1 MKVNSSPSLKEVAF
15 IYISWAVGRIRPLFL
30 EEIMGLS
37 RVLHTDSSNFS
48 GSYLKGSEERA
59 SYNKET
65 NITASFNAAYD
76 YALEQE
82 LRFYNQFFSGIT
94 SFEGFM
100 AKLRELFNGAS
111 QDGKRIAQLG
121 NLNLASLLDSEN
133 TILSQKLTYE
143 IIVEKDAV
151 KLPLSDLNSANVTY
165 IGGDMY
171 LNVDG
176 SITDAK
182 FLATKIR
189 NSPDIKKLTK
199 TNPGT
204 FTKNSS
210 AVALKQWFHD
220 ELEETL
226 VEAGQA
232 IIKEFGTTGVKL
244 KISNNNEATTSE
256 SLKEPIQIAVD
267 YPLMTEKPSNIM
279 ARLNDPSTRNET
291 MASLKR
297 IYGRFY
303 KFLVKLLNNGSC
315 VIEGRD
321 ILYEAFQRAWKKNAG
336 TIESFIGSLLV
347 GNNLSAGLKGVL
359 GEFQADIIFEY
370 MQIACEA
377 TNPKLGR
384 IIGGIGGG
392 KRGQPRADYQIIIEL
407 GGGDQIGQLVAGI
420 QVKNYSDSMM
430 SHIEINTDL
439 GLIAP
444 NIGSGFTDT
453 VVNAQFNKDIAS
465 MAGTGTGTIDK
476 FLKRYLETYFWQG
489 MNLNIGDKLDPDNT
503 NTFYLVQGTMIV
515 PASTIINTIRNKV
528 KISNPKF
535 SITGFQKP
543 SMGDADFLAG
553 DPPEFVKYW
562 RDNQYI
568 EGSATE
574 LNRSSYEGFLID
586 TKIHTSFN
594 MSAILGANG
603 AENFRF
609 F

>member
-1 MKVNSSPSLKEVAF
+1 
-15 IYISWAVGRIRPLFL
+15 
-30 EEIMGLS
+30 MGLS
-37 RVLHTDSSNFS
+37 RVLHTDSSNFT
-48 GSYLKGSEERA
+48 GSYLKGSEERT

-226 VEAGQA
+226 VEAGQS
-232 IIKEFGTTGVKL
+232 IIKEFGATGVKL

-515 PASTIINTIRNKV
+515 PASTIINTIRNEV

>member
-1 MKVNSSPSLKEVAF
+1 
-15 IYISWAVGRIRPLFL
+15 
-30 EEIMGLS
+30 MGLS
-37 RVLHTDSSNFS
+37 RVLHTDSSKFS

-82 LRFYNQFFSGIT
+82 LRFYNQFFNGIT

-151 KLPLSDLNSANVTY
+151 TLPLSNLNSANVTY

-176 SITDAK
+176 GITDAK

-210 AVALKQWFHD
+210 TVALKQWFHD

-226 VEAGQA
+226 VEAGQS

-256 SLKEPIQIAVD
+256 SLQEPIQIAVD

-279 ARLNDPSTRNET
+279 AKLNDPSTRNET

-315 VIEGRD
+315 VIEGHD

-336 TIESFIGSLLV
+336 TIESFVSSLLV

-370 MQIACEA
+370 MQIACA
-377 TNPKLGR
+377 VTNPKLGR

-476 FLKRYLETYFWQG
+476 FLKKYLETYFWQG
-489 MNLNIGDKLDPDNT
+489 MNLNVGDKLDPDNT

-515 PASTIINTIRNKV
+515 PASTIINTIRNEV

-543 SMGDADFLAG
+543 NMGDADFLAG